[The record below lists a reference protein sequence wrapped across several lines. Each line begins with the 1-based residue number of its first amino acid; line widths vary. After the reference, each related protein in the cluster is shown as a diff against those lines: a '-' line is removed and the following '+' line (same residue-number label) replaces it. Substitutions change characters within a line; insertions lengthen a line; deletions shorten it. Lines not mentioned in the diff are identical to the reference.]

1 MTRESSTG
9 ISKGYVSQPHS
20 HRTVRSLPCPKA
32 NILINHKSQACL
44 ADFSLLTIVSDQST
58 VISSCIE
65 GGSIPWMSPE
75 LLDPAKFGLVESR
88 PTKESDCY
96 ALGMV
101 IYEVLSGRM
110 PFAPNTPPAIMRM
123 VLEGKYPERP
133 QGKEGKRLTDAIW
146 GVLELCWKSLPN
158 DRIGAKAILRGL
170 EGNPP
175 PSRPTF
181 NAGGDLET
189 AGDSSICLRFIVG
202 LSRIILVVC
211 QASGLRAHAEGVLGG
226 SMRCW
231 NRFVRCGDVFAGCGD
246 GFAGCVDKLV
256 RWRTAP
262 RIHPLSSRSRA
273 DLGKPDVL
281 RWVNQIG
288 VWTSDWPHIAG
299 KMHPTLKVI
308 LSKQFH
314 HTMASSRFTH
324 KRAVRRRGS

>member
-1 MTRESSTG
+1 
-9 ISKGYVSQPHS
+9 
-20 HRTVRSLPCPKA
+20 
-32 NILINHKSQACL
+32 
-44 ADFSLLTIVSDQST
+44 
-58 VISSCIE
+58 
-65 GGSIPWMSPE
+65 MSPE

-202 LSRIILVVC
+202 LFRIILVVC
-211 QASGLRAHAEGVLGG
+211 QASGLRAHAEGALCG

-231 NRFVRCGDVFAGCGD
+231 NRFVRCGDVFARGWICGLC
-246 GFAGCVDKLV
+246 G
-256 RWRTAP
+256 
-262 RIHPLSSRSRA
+262 
-273 DLGKPDVL
+273 
-281 RWVNQIG
+281 
-288 VWTSDWPHIAG
+288 
-299 KMHPTLKVI
+299 
-308 LSKQFH
+308 
-314 HTMASSRFTH
+314 
-324 KRAVRRRGS
+324 